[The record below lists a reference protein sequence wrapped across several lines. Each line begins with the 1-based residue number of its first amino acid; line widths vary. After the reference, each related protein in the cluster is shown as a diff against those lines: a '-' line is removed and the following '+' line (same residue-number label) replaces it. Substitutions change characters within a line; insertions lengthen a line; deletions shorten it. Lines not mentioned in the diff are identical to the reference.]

1 MHSRWRAGAVGSRA
15 EVTGETFVT
24 IQAESNAPP
33 QSQNSAREH
42 RWRKTALLTALRCH
56 LGR

>member
-33 QSQNSAREH
+33 QSQNLAREH
-42 RWRKTALLTALRCH
+42 RWRKTALLTALQCH